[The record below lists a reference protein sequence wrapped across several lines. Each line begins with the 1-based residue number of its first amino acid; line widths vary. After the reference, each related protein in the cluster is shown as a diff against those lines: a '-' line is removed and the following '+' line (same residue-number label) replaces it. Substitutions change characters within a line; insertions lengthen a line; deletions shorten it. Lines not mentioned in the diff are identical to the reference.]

1 MRSPRI
7 RRLVVA
13 AFAVTTCLAVPV
25 PSASASV
32 CPKADELPGRMTVA
46 EVRVATLCL
55 INAERRQRGLR
66 PLRQNGR
73 LAAAGKRHA
82 ADMVRSRYFAH
93 DSRSGREFHER
104 ILLTGYARGR
114 RATLGENLA
123 WGTGD
128 FATPRRIVEGW
139 MRSPGHRANILRRQF
154 REIGIAV
161 VRGTPRKPAEG
172 ATYATEFGAKF

>member
-13 AFAVTTCLAVPV
+13 AIAAGTCLSIPAPE
-25 PSASASV
+25 ASAAA
-32 CPKADELPGRMTVA
+32 CPKADELPGRMSVA

-55 INAERRQRGLR
+55 INAERRQRGLK

-73 LAAAGKRHA
+73 LAIAGKRHA
-82 ADMVRSRYFAH
+82 ADMVRARYFAH

-128 FATPRRIVEGW
+128 SATPRSIVEGW
-139 MRSPGHRANILRRQF
+139 MNSPAHRANILRGQF
-154 REIGIAV
+154 REIGIAI
-161 VRGTPRKPAEG
+161 VRGTPSKPGDG
-172 ATYATEFGAKF
+172 ATYATEFGTRF